1 MSTVLE
7 LVTRLEEI
15 GAKLTL
21 EGDRVK
27 VSCPESV
34 KGKVAPLLEEL
45 RGQRQRLIPLVC
57 DHGGYCQKL
66 NRAKARI
73 AEHPH
78 YDGLVPW
85 LKRDHSSLYCSFYVD
100 TPRRIHELYKAGA
113 PIEEFQALLNGWI
126 DVHKQGV
133 DFYKAAQGM
142 SE

>member
-7 LVTRLEEI
+7 LVTRLEEM
-15 GAKLTL
+15 GAQLTL

-27 VSCPESV
+27 VSCPESD
-34 KGKVAPLLEEL
+34 KGKVAPLLGEL
-45 RGQRQRLIPLVC
+45 RGQRRRLIPLVC
-57 DHGGYCQKL
+57 GHGEYCQKL

-100 TPRRIHELYKAGA
+100 IPRRIDELWKAGA
-113 PIEEFQALLNGWI
+113 PIEEFQALLDGWV

-133 DFYKAAQGM
+133 DSYKAPQGM
-142 SE
+142 NE